1 MNFVFKMMNSVS
13 KATNCVSKTRTCVS
27 KTRNCVSI
35 MTNFAAG
42 VSEGAVNLE
51 AHIELNDLQQLA
63 SELLDRGVG
72 IVLITLGGA
81 IPGPL

>member
-1 MNFVFKMMNSVS
+1 
-13 KATNCVSKTRTCVS
+13 
-27 KTRNCVSI
+27 